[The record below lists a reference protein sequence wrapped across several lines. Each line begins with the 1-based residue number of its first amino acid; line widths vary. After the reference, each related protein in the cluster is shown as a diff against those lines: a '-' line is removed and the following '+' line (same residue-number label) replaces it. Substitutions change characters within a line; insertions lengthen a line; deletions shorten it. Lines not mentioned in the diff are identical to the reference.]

1 MASGEQST
9 LTPERAREV
18 NALTVRAWMVQQGLH
33 DGPVPSLRGVTLDD
47 AVAASRM
54 MAGGLG
60 RERRADG
67 GTTLHCHVDETRIPR
82 LYAWAILQAEDTTY
96 GKR

>member
-1 MASGEQST
+1 MPPETT
-9 LTPERAREV
+9 LTPEQAREV
-18 NALTVRAWMVQQGLH
+18 NALTVEAWTVQQGLS
-33 DGPVPSLRGVTLDD
+33 DGPAPSLRGVSLDE
-47 AVAASRM
+47 ALEASRM

-60 RERRADG
+60 RTQRPDG
-67 GTTLHCHVDETRIPR
+67 GTSFQCHVDETRIPR

>member
-1 MASGEQST
+1 MTQQTT

-18 NALTVRAWMVQQGLH
+18 NDLTVRAWMVQQGLH
-33 DGPVPSLRGVTLDD
+33 DGPVPSLRGISLDD

-60 RERRADG
+60 RTQHADG
-67 GTTLHCHVDETRIPR
+67 STTFCCHVDATRIPR